1 MTARAVDGRL
11 ETCEWKVDSS
21 VIFVMIDMV
30 DIKEEH
36 FDALSTVYTKSLWL
50 AVADCSLV
58 NRFLV
63 NRLFWNGSS

>member
-1 MTARAVDGRL
+1 M

-30 DIKEEH
+30 DIKEKH
-36 FDALSTVYTKSLWL
+36 FDALSTVHAKSLRL

-63 NRLFWNGSS
+63 NRLFWNGST

>member
-58 NRFLV
+58 NR
-63 NRLFWNGSS
+63 LFWNGSS